1 MNRAA
6 HDGDDFF
13 YRRGNEVAQ
22 RLGLLRTQADSRG
35 HLDAHLPHRRPA
47 DVSNLPR
54 RSIGLLLKIQSTAQ
68 NLHDA
73 KIPARCAS
81 PGV

>member
-1 MNRAA
+1 
-6 HDGDDFF
+6 
-13 YRRGNEVAQ
+13 
-22 RLGLLRTQADSRG
+22 
-35 HLDAHLPHRRPA
+35 LPHRRPA

-54 RSIGLLLKIQSTAQ
+54 RSIDLLLKIQSTAQ